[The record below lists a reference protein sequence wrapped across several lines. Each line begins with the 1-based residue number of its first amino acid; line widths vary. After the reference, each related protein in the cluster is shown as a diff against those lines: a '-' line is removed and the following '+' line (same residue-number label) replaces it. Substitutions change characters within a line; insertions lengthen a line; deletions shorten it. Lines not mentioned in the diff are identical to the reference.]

1 MMHYGFCRKHA
12 DQMGEGGC
20 PECAMDHQQAE
31 ILELRDKL
39 QAAEIALAAD
49 DQASHIIEWKS
60 RAEAAE
66 SERNAAIFMLAE
78 WCVCVELNGSGWDD
92 WDECYKDAAYRPG
105 PLRELL
111 DTEIAKQK
119 ASPEWG
125 R

>member
-31 ILELRDKL
+31 ILELRAKL
-39 QAAEIALAAD
+39 Q
-49 DQASHIIEWKS
+49 K
-60 RAEAAE
+60 AEA
-66 SERNAAIFMLAE
+66 ERDTALEMIAC
-78 WCVCVELNGSGWDD
+78 WCVSIELNGTGWDD
-92 WDECYKDAAYRPG
+92 WDEYYKDAAYRPG

-111 DTEIAKQK
+111 DAEILKRK
-119 ASPEWG
+119 ASPEWE

>member
-1 MMHYGFCRKHA
+1 MSTPNDEYRA
-12 DQMGEGGC
+12 LLEDR
-20 PECAMDHQQAE
+20 DE
-31 ILELRDKL
+31 IISDLRAKL
-39 QAAEIALAAD
+39 QAAEIEKTDILAQRD
-49 DQASHIIEWKS
+49 VYLS